1 MGGSCSDEKF
11 IIQKREMVGTS
22 DLSEFVMFEK
32 APYDLPDVRTSTEFL
47 LKGIEEEAKIYGP
60 VFTEKFVKYTLE
72 FISQKIGEPPPEDIK
87 TLNQLLEYLVSIS
100 DRYPTPYAAIPY
112 SQPKTENDFHG
123 QTGAGTTIEAR
134 SFAKGLKIEKNAGN
148 EGREFNIDQLLKNI
162 RDVATAI
169 KFCPSEVGYKK
180 NNDGSVDI
188 VFPNCPYK
196 DGCLQAYQENL
207 LKRPDGRLRCVPI
220 ATVCQYLGMFT
231 NYLWDYDRLEPL
243 YEPFCISRIYII

>member
-1 MGGSCSDEKF
+1 MDNSWSNEKY
-11 IIQKREMVGTS
+11 IIRKREIVETP
-22 DLSEFVMFEK
+22 DLSEFTMFER

-47 LKGIEEEAKIYGP
+47 LRGIEEEAKIYGP
-60 VFTEKFVKYTLE
+60 VFTEKFVRWTLE
-72 FISQKIGEPPPEDIK
+72 FISQKISEPPPEDIK

-100 DRYPTPYAAIPY
+100 DKYPTPYAAITY
-112 SQPKTENDFHG
+112 SQPKTENEFQG

-134 SFAKGLKIEKNAGN
+134 SFAKGLKIDRNT
-148 EGREFNIDQLLKNI
+148 EGGEQEFEIDQLLRNI
-162 RDVATAI
+162 RDTATAI

-188 VFPNCPYK
+188 VFPKCPYR
-196 DGCLQAYQENL
+196 DGCLKAYHENL
-207 LKRPDGRLRCVPI
+207 LKRPDGRLRCVPV

-243 YEPFCISRIYII
+243 YEPYCISRIYII